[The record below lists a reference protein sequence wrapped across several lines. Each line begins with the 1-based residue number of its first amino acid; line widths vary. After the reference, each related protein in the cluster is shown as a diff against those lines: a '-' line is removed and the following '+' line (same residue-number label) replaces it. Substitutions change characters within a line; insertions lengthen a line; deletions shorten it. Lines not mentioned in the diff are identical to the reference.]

1 MAEPHV
7 FLSLGG
13 NLGDVPATISEA
25 LHRLDA
31 RGARIV
37 RRSSDYVTPP
47 WGKLDQPD
55 FVNVCAEIAT
65 PLASLDLLR
74 LCLEIERSLGR
85 ERHEKWGPRTID
97 IDLICRGDETLHL
110 PELTLPH
117 PRLFERAF
125 VLVPLLEIA
134 PDLVIGGR
142 SIAETARAVPAQGIN
157 KRR

>member
-1 MAEPHV
+1 MVEPHA

-13 NLGDVPATISEA
+13 NLGDVSATIAEA
-25 LHRLDA
+25 LNRLDA
-31 RGARIV
+31 RGAPIV

-55 FVNVCAEIAT
+55 FVNVCAEVAT
-65 PLASLDLLR
+65 HLTSLDLLR
-74 LCLEIERSLGR
+74 LCLDIERSLGR

-97 IDLICRGDETLHL
+97 IDLICRGTEKLHL

-125 VLVPLLEIA
+125 VLIPLLEIA
-134 PDLVIGGR
+134 PDLVIDGR
-142 SIAETARAVPAQGIN
+142 SIAEAARAVPAQGIK